1 MLLTLQP
8 PDGPHGGR
16 GVGVMLRRL
25 DDGAATLQGADGTTL
40 DLPVAELAPL
50 WRGEIATLWK
60 APANLPAG
68 DVAASAAGAAWLGR
82 QLALAGVAPATPG
95 DVSPEALRARVHQF
109 QLGQGL
115 TPDGQAG
122 PLTLMLLNR
131 AAGVQEPRL
140 RGGS

>member
-1 MLLTLQP
+1 M
-8 PDGPHGGR
+8 
-16 GVGVMLRRL
+16 V
-25 DDGAATLQGADGTTL
+25 
-40 DLPVAELAPL
+40 ELAPL
-50 WRGEIATLWK
+50 WHGETATLWK

-68 DVAASAAGAAWLGR
+68 DDVAATAAGAAWLDR
-82 QLALAGVAPATPG
+82 QLALAGAAPAG
-95 DVSPEALRARVHQF
+95 SRGVSPEVRRARVHQF

-140 RGGS
+140 RGGA